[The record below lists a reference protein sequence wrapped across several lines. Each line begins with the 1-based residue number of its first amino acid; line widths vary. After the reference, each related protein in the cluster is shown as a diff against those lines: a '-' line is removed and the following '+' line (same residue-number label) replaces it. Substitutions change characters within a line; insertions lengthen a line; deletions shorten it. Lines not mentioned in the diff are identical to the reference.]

1 MPKLNDL
8 KEQDIAIVEDVEG
21 SDSVAMRLMEMG
33 IIPGE
38 EIELIGRAPL
48 GDPLEF
54 RISGYQLSLRKSEA
68 ARVTI
73 RFASPE

>member
-1 MPKLNDL
+1 MPNLNEL
-8 KEQDIAIVEDVEG
+8 KEQDIAVIENVEG
-21 SDSVAMRLMEMG
+21 TDSVAMRLMEMG

-38 EIELIGRAPL
+38 EIEMIGRAPL

-68 ARVTI
+68 ARVSV

>member
-1 MPKLNDL
+1 MPHLNEL
-8 KEQDIAIVEDVEG
+8 KERDIAVVEDIAG
-21 SDSVAMRLMEMG
+21 TDSVAMRLMEMG

-38 EIELIGRAPL
+38 EIEMIGRAPL

-68 ARVTI
+68 ARVTV
-73 RFASPE
+73 RFATPE